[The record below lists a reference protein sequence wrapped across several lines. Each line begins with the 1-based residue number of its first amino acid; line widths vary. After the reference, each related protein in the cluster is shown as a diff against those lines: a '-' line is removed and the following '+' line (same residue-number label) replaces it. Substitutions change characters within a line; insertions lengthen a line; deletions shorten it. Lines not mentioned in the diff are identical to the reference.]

1 MKDIVLYCKSYRQ
14 DFLRLKRLLQSIQQ
28 FNVDKIDFYISTPEA
43 DKFLLDQIIGL
54 IGGYTW
60 VSDESIFE
68 ANERAKNIQ
77 LEKIPGRLS
86 QQIIKAEFWRL
97 NFCENYI
104 CIDSDSYFI
113 KEFRK
118 NDFLSQSGVLYSIF
132 HQNKDFFQLAAN
144 RNRLKVISDLTAE
157 SVRVKELFQRQGPNF
172 FCAPS
177 PFLWSRKVWESLD
190 KQYLQPRNILIW
202 DLISP
207 AYPESLIY
215 GEALLKFNS
224 IPIIAIEPLFRT
236 YHYDWYY
243 FLLKRTG
250 ENEKKVKE
258 NYLGIVH
265 QSAWDLDLHFGN
277 NGKSGLSNFL
287 KLIKQ
292 KLKLLQSFF

>member
-28 FNVDKIDFYISTPEA
+28 FNVDKIDFYISTPKAE
-43 DKFLLDQIIGL
+43 KFLLDQTIGR

-60 VSDESIFE
+60 VSDESIVE
-68 ANERAKNIQ
+68 ANERIENIQ

-86 QQIIKAEFWRL
+86 QQVIKAEFWRL
-97 NFCENYI
+97 NLCKNYV

-113 KEFRK
+113 KDFKK
-118 NDFLSQSGVLYSIF
+118 NDFLNKDGVLYSIF

-144 RNRLKVISDLTAE
+144 RNRSKVISELTAE
-157 SVRVKELFQRQGPNF
+157 SVRVRELFGREGPNF

-190 KQYLQPRNILIW
+190 KEYLLPRCINIWNLITTEH
-202 DLISP
+202 
-207 AYPESLIY
+207 PESLVY
-215 GEALLKFNS
+215 GEALLKFKA

-243 FLLKRTG
+243 FLLRRTG

-258 NYLGIVH
+258 NYLGIIS
-265 QSAWDLDLHFGN
+265 QSTWEVELDYGN
-277 NGKSGLSNFL
+277 RQKGVLSFANKRFKRFL
-287 KLIKQ
+287 KKI
-292 KLKLLQSFF
+292 QSYF